1 MKKANGGPDGKDS
14 QSNNVG
20 GVYYNQHS
28 GRSETAIKFE
38 ELDNFKATHGK
49 EFYQEQFN
57 VRQL

>member
-1 MKKANGGPDGKDS
+1 MKKANSDPDGKDS

-20 GVYYNQHS
+20 GVYYNQLT

-38 ELDNFKATHGK
+38 DLNNFKATHGK
-49 EFYQEQFN
+49 EFYQEQFD

>member
-1 MKKANGGPDGKDS
+1 MKKAYSDPDGKDS

-20 GVYYNQHS
+20 GVYYNQLT

-38 ELDNFKATHGK
+38 DLNNFKATHGK
-49 EFYQEQFN
+49 EFYQEQFD